1 MGALGPIRPTL
12 DRPTLDGMSPL
23 TTSQLMLDGG
33 LVAEVE
39 QARSLAERS
48 RGLLGRDGISTGL
61 VLRPASSVHTLGM
74 RFPIDVAYVDKS
86 GKVLAVIT
94 MPPGRMGRPRLRS
107 KWILETAAGQCA
119 TWGIAP
125 GRVLSLRQSG

>member
-1 MGALGPIRPTL
+1 MPE
-12 DRPTLDGMSPL
+12 L
-23 TTSQLMLDGG
+23 TTARLLLDGG
-33 LVAEVE
+33 WVAEVE

-48 RGLLGRDGISTGL
+48 RGLLGRDGIATGL

-94 MPPGRMGRPRLRS
+94 MPPGRLGLPRLRCR
-107 KWILETAAGQCA
+107 WILETEAGRCA
-119 TWGIAP
+119 KWGIAP
-125 GRVLSLRQSG
+125 GRVLSLRQPG

>member
-1 MGALGPIRPTL
+1 MPQLPTA
-12 DRPTLDGMSPL
+12 
-23 TTSQLMLDGG
+23 QLMLDGG

-39 QARSLAERS
+39 EARSLAERS
-48 RGLLGRDGISTGL
+48 RGLLGREGVGTGL

-74 RFPIDVAYVDKS
+74 RFPIDVAYVDRS

-94 MPPGRMGRPRLRS
+94 MPPGRMGLPRLRS
-107 KWILETAAGQCA
+107 KWILETEAGKCA
-119 TWGIAP
+119 NWGIAP

>member
-1 MGALGPIRPTL
+1 
-12 DRPTLDGMSPL
+12 MSRLATTQL
-23 TTSQLMLDGG
+23 TVDGG

-74 RFPIDVAYVDKS
+74 RFAIYVAYVDKS
-86 GKVLAVIT
+86 GKVLAVVT
-94 MPPGRMGRPRLRS
+94 MPPRRIGWPRVRS
-107 KWILETAAGQCA
+107 RWILETEAGRCA
-119 TWGIAP
+119 DWGITP
-125 GRVLSLRQSG
+125 GRVLKLQPSG